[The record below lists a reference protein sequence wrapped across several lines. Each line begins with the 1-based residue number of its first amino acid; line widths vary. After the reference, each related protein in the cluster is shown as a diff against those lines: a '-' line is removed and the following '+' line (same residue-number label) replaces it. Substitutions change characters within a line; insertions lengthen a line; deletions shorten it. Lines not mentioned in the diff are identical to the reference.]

1 MAIVQKT
8 LNLNLNLPL
17 PPCFVATY
25 CSLFSY
31 VAFPMPL
38 KKRRGGSLGNIRPKK
53 ACATL
58 KKVTVTSPEAACAHI
73 SSNAGTS
80 HLLNDEEE
88 VEWIDGPVSG
98 PWQDISAAIDE
109 ATTMPS
115 FYWKIR
121 ARGLGLRSYSSKCLV
136 GRQTKRSGLGKVVLY
151 RSFAKCCLSQK
162 GMLEA
167 SS

>member
-25 CSLFSY
+25 CSFIFVCCLSH
-31 VAFPMPL
+31 ATEEATRWLPWA
-38 KKRRGGSLGNIRPKK
+38 NIRPKK

-98 PWQDISAAIDE
+98 PWQDISAATDEDKLESQIDPV
-109 ATTMPS
+109 TGRYRITLMPTRWICLN
-115 FYWKIR
+115 FHR
-121 ARGLGLRSYSSKCLV
+121 LGGGMKR
-136 GRQTKRSGLGKVVLY
+136 TKSV
-151 RSFAKCCLSQK
+151 Q
-162 GMLEA
+162 
-167 SS
+167 